1 MAFELNSEKVNLYPS
16 RHRNRWNPLR
26 IFFQDCRSV
35 LKPDNLGREIA
46 QIAFPAALALTADP
60 LASLID
66 TAFIGR
72 IGPVELAAV
81 GVSIAIFN
89 QVSKVFNFPLVSVT
103 TSLVAEEDA
112 TIEMFALESPL
123 DIEKPIK
130 ESLTTDEKEVQIS
143 TTYGSESKGN
153 TAKVNM
159 TLGSTVTESSIEKRV
174 LPSVSSALVIG
185 GALGILQAFILIL
198 GANPILNIMGVS
210 AESPMQSPAVKYLKL
225 RALGAPAVVISLATQ
240 GVFRGFK
247 DTMTPLYA
255 TVAGDISNIALDPI
269 LIFLLSL
276 GVTGAAIAHVVSQY
290 LIAFIL
296 LWSLHKRVV
305 LLPPKISDLQFD
317 RFFKN
322 GLLLLARVT
331 AVTFCLTLAASMAA
345 RQGPVPMAAFQIC
358 MQIWMATSLLADAL
372 ALAGQ
377 AILATA
383 FAKAD
388 LEKARSTAA
397 RTLQMGMV
405 LGIFLAMVLGGSLH
419 FLSKLFTK
427 DIDVLKMTQ
436 IGIPFVAATQPL
448 NAMAFVFDGINFG
461 ASDFAYAA
469 YTMVSVSIFTIL
481 CLLVLSPLWG
491 FVGIWVGLTILMT
504 LRMLAGVW
512 RIGTATGP
520 WRFLKNW
527 EI

>member
-72 IGPVELAAV
+72 IGTIGGPLERGSHSPNTLMFTEDSLAEFELKGWLSGPVELAAV

-255 TVAGDISNIALDPI
+255 T
-269 LIFLLSL
+269 
-276 GVTGAAIAHVVSQY
+276 
-290 LIAFIL
+290 
-296 LWSLHKRVV
+296 
-305 LLPPKISDLQFD
+305 
-317 RFFKN
+317 

>member
-16 RHRNRWNPLR
+16 LHKNRWNPLR
-26 IFFQDCRSV
+26 VFFQDWRSV

-112 TIEMFALESPL
+112 TIEMFSLESPP

-130 ESLTTDEKEVQIS
+130 ESLTATEKEVQIS
-143 TTYGSESKGN
+143 TNYSLELKGN
-153 TAKVNM
+153 TSKVNLI
-159 TLGSTVTESSIEKRV
+159 LGSTETDSSIEKRI

-185 GALGILQAFILIL
+185 GALGILQALFLIL
-198 GANPILNIMGVS
+198 GANAILKIMGVS
-210 AESPMQSPAVKYLKL
+210 TESPMQSPAVKYLKV

-255 TVAGDISNIALDPI
+255 TVAGDISNIVLDPI

-296 LWSLHKRVV
+296 LWSLNKRVV

-317 RFFKN
+317 RFFKKWSSTPCKSYCCN
-322 GLLLLARVT
+322 
-331 AVTFCLTLAASMAA
+331 
-345 RQGPVPMAAFQIC
+345 
-358 MQIWMATSLLADAL
+358 
-372 ALAGQ
+372 
-377 AILATA
+377 IL
-383 FAKAD
+383 FD
-388 LEKARSTAA
+388 
-397 RTLQMGMV
+397 
-405 LGIFLAMVLGGSLH
+405 FGSLH
-419 FLSKLFTK
+419 GCTARTSFNGSISDLHADL
-427 DIDVLKMTQ
+427 
-436 IGIPFVAATQPL
+436 
-448 NAMAFVFDGINFG
+448 DGNF
-461 ASDFAYAA
+461 S
-469 YTMVSVSIFTIL
+469 SCRCISS
-481 CLLVLSPLWG
+481 CW
-491 FVGIWVGLTILMT
+491 
-504 LRMLAGVW
+504 
-512 RIGTATGP
+512 TGYP
-520 WRFLKNW
+520 GKCFCKR
-527 EI
+527 